1 MAQITIN
8 ATKRAVSGKAVSKL
22 RKDGKIPAVLYGHK
36 VTAQNLE
43 LSAIEF
49 MKAFRQA
56 GESTIVT
63 LAVDGQ
69 NTPVLIH
76 DVQNHYLTEQPIH
89 IDFYAVNMTE
99 KLTATVPI
107 HFVGESQ
114 AVKALGGILMKN
126 LSEVEVECLPT
137 DLPSHLEVDIS
148 LLNTFEDAIRVSDL
162 KISDKVEIK
171 AAQEELVVQVTPPRS
186 EEELKGLDEKLE
198 LDVTAV
204 EGVVKPTDSA
214 EAAGPDAE
222 LAAKKDADKP
232 EKADK
237 KE

>member
-1 MAQITIN
+1 
-8 ATKRAVSGKAVSKL
+8 
-22 RKDGKIPAVLYGHK
+22 
-36 VTAQNLE
+36 
-43 LSAIEF
+43 
-49 MKAFRQA
+49 
-56 GESTIVT
+56 
-63 LAVDGQ
+63 
-69 NTPVLIH
+69 
-76 DVQNHYLTEQPIH
+76 
-89 IDFYAVNMTE
+89 
-99 KLTATVPI
+99 
-107 HFVGESQ
+107 
-114 AVKALGGILMKN
+114 MKN

-137 DLPSHLEVDIS
+137 DLPSSLEVDIS
-148 LLNTFEDAIRVSDL
+148 ALNTFEDAIRVSDL
-162 KISDKVEIK
+162 KVSDKVEIK

-186 EEELKGLDEKLE
+186 DEELKGLDEKLE